1 MNNEYKNEI
10 AYEKERLAIKRRY
23 RSYQRYEHVQNEWF
37 YCVDKPYTG
46 NPLNIFGISATLGGD
61 GLESM
66 RNLGLNF

>member
-10 AYEKERLAIKRRY
+10 AYEKELLAIKRRY
-23 RSYQRYEHVQNEWF
+23 HHSQRYEYVQDEWF

-46 NPLNIFGISATLGGD
+46 NPLNIFGISASLGSD

-66 RNLGLNF
+66 RDLGLNF